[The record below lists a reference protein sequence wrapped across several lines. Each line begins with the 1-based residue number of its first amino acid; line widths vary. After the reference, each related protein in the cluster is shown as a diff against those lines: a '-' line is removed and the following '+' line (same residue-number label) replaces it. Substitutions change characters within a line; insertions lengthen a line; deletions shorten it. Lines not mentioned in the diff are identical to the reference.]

1 MQVPDAIELAE
12 QIAYGDGD
20 GISQVALNWLR
31 AGFVRYL
38 RGETSLEV
46 ALRLTG
52 MARKANRNRALIQA
66 ASILDNGRNQSPWE
80 LAGNLSDAIARFDTV
95 IRPRLNRGA
104 EIELSPVDAAIE
116 KAYRSGARMTRNRR
130 HLLRLLE

>member
-1 MQVPDAIELAE
+1 MQAPDAIELAE

-20 GISQVALNWLR
+20 GISQAALNWLR

-38 RGETSLEV
+38 RGEATLEI
-46 ALRLTG
+46 ALHLTG

-66 ASILDNGRNQSPWE
+66 ANILKDRLNLSPWE
-80 LAGNLSDAIARFDTV
+80 LAGYLSDAIARFDTV
-95 IRPRLNRGA
+95 IRPRLNLGA